1 MKPAVVMLL
10 DGSKL
15 FSLND
20 NMHVVAFF
28 FFFLHLH
35 DHCCDTLEDILIF
48 GKQ

>member
-1 MKPAVVMLL
+1 MKPAAVLLL

-20 NMHVVAFF
+20 NMHVVDF

-35 DHCCDTLEDILIF
+35 DHCCDTLKDILSF